1 MMKKLISIVL
11 AVFMAASTFA
21 LSYKNNTYQKLADEY
36 AKKAQ
41 VALDA
46 GEYEDAVE
54 YSRLAEENAELSK
67 AYIEMMVA
75 RKAAEDSITMAKNK
89 IAWADGINAAEAY
102 PMAYSAAKENLENAE
117 RAFAREDWDK
127 AAEYAKLSLASLDGV
142 GDKSI
147 LPEYYIVRDWEDSGD
162 CFWNIAGRP
171 YSYNDPWQWK
181 ELYNANKDLLE
192 DPKNPNV
199 IEPGITLKIPS
210 IKGEVRSGTYD
221 PKKEYQTFKK

>member
-171 YSYNDPWQWK
+171 YIYNDPWQWK

-192 DPKNPNV
+192 DPSNPNV

>member
-11 AVFMAASTFA
+11 AVMMAASAFA

-36 AKKAQ
+36 TKKAQ

-75 RKAAEDSITMAKNK
+75 RKNAEDSITMAKNK

-117 RAFAREDWDK
+117 SAFAKEDWEK

-142 GDKSI
+142 GDKNR
-147 LPEYYIVRDWEDSGD
+147 LPEYYIVRDWEKTGD

-171 YSYNDPWQWK
+171 YIYNDPWQWK

-199 IEPGITLKIPS
+199 IEPGVTIKIPS
-210 IKGEVRSGTYD
+210 IKGEVRTGTYD

>member
-171 YSYNDPWQWK
+171 YIYNDPWQWK

>member
-11 AVFMAASTFA
+11 AVMMAASAFA

-75 RKAAEDSITMAKNK
+75 RKNAEDSITMAKNK

-117 RAFAREDWDK
+117 SAFAKEDWEK

-142 GDKSI
+142 GDKNP
-147 LPEYYIVRDWEDSGD
+147 LPEYYIVRDWEKTGD

-171 YSYNDPWQWK
+171 YIYNDPWQWK

-199 IEPGITLKIPS
+199 IEPGVTIKIPS
-210 IKGEVRSGTYD
+210 IKGEVRTGTYD